1 MKETLEG
8 VKHVV
13 AEALE
18 EAYQLKNFNLD
29 RKTTII
35 NNLALCQRALDDSL
49 NQVRLQEEATAKF
62 QAALAAAQEAEEAA
76 KKQEVK
82 Q

>member
-49 NQVRLQEEATAKF
+49 NQVRLQESNDLQLAKA
-62 QAALAAAQEAEEAA
+62 QAVIQEAEAA